1 MKLLS
6 FIPTSK
12 TMDHFDGSW
21 KNINNYIK
29 ELGLDGIETMI
40 GTYHPTS
47 YLSDANVIGLHLLYF
62 PTWLDLWREDIPALE
77 ENFGSLERVKECF
90 GGTTKDILIDHY
102 KKEFENA
109 KLIGVKYMVFHVS
122 HVNPRDIFTFNFSY
136 TSREVIES
144 TVELINEV
152 FKGDGPLLLLE
163 NLFWPGLDL
172 SSNESTRYL
181 LDSINY
187 KNKGLL
193 LDTSHL
199 ICMNKNISTYDEGAD
214 YILNKLEELGDLVD
228 YIYGIHLNASTPSIY
243 LRNDFSDHLSRWNEA
258 NTLERY
264 NIEIEHIKNI
274 DTHSVFKSSKLK
286 KILEKIPY
294 QFLTLELSY
303 DSIDDLQILVKEQLN
318 YIK

>member
-47 YLSDANVIGLHLLYF
+47 YLKDANVIGLHLLYF
-62 PTWLDLWREDIPALE
+62 PTWLDLWREDLSALK
-77 ENFGSLERVKECF
+77 ENFGSLERAKGCF
-90 GGTTKDILIDHY
+90 GGTTKDVLIDHY

-109 KLIGVKYMVFHVS
+109 KTLGVKYMVFHVS

-136 TSREVIES
+136 TSREVIEA

-172 SSNESTRYL
+172 SSNEDTRYL

-199 ICMNKNISTYDEGAD
+199 ICTNKNISSYDEGAD
-214 YILNKLEELGDLVD
+214 YILNKLEDLGDLVN
-228 YIYGIHLNASTPSIY
+228 YIYGIHLNSSTPFSY
-243 LRNDFSDHLSRWNEA
+243 LNNDFSDNLSRWSKANE
-258 NTLERY
+258 LERY
-264 NIEIEHIKNI
+264 HIEIDHIKNI
-274 DTHSVFKSSKLK
+274 DTHSVFRSSKVK

-294 QFLTLELSY
+294 HFLTLELSY
-303 DSIDDLQILVKEQLN
+303 DTIDDLETLVKEQLN